1 MAEPARDAP
10 LLSTSLPELAG
21 QLRGL
26 LERAGHETLAAQIPH
41 LRIVDRCRCGDS
53 FCGTFYTASKPKG
66 AWGPGH
72 KTIALDE
79 ATEGMLNVDV
89 LNGIIVS
96 VEVLDYDSVR
106 DQVHALLP

>member
-1 MAEPARDAP
+1 MAEPATDAP
-10 LLSTSLPELAG
+10 PLCSSFPELAG
-21 QLRGL
+21 ELRRL
-26 LERAGHETLAAQIPH
+26 LEGAGHETLAGQIPT

-72 KTIALDE
+72 KTIALDQ

-96 VEVLDYDSVR
+96 VEVLDRDSVR
-106 DQVHALLP
+106 DQLHALLP